1 MDLLEILKQQ
11 KISKM
16 QLALNARITPSDLYQ
31 ALNGKKPFFPA
42 WKKRIADFLDID
54 IEELFKEV

>member
-1 MDLLEILKQQ
+1 MDLLGILKQR

-31 ALNGKKPFFPA
+31 ALNGKKTFFPA
-42 WKKRIADFLDID
+42 WKKRIADFLDVD
-54 IEELFKEV
+54 IEELFKEI

>member
-1 MDLLEILKQQ
+1 MDLLEILKQR

-42 WKKRIADFLDID
+42 WKKRIADFLDVD